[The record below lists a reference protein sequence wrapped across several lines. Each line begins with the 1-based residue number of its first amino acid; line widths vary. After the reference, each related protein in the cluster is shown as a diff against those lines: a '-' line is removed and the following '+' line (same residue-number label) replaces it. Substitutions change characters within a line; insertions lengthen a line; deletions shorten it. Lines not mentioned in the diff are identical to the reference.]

1 MAVKKMSEW
10 KHCGTMACIQNTT
23 AEDTVDATFRVIEV
37 FNSILG
43 VNGLTIDTD
52 ANTITIAE
60 SGTYQFIGTTKFD
73 GSNKNFEFQM
83 FINGNPSG
91 IIAADRGS
99 GDTAMSATPTFT
111 SGDVIDARQRSTDGG
126 TALTIETM
134 TLTIERL
141 Y

>member
-1 MAVKKMSEW
+1 
-10 KHCGTMACIQNTT
+10 MACIQNVT
-23 AEDTVDATFRVIEV
+23 AEPTVDATFRVIEA
-37 FNSILG
+37 FNATLG
-43 VNGLTIDTD
+43 QNGLVIDTA

-83 FINGNPSG
+83 FINGEPSG
-91 IIAADRGS
+91 IIASDRGS
-99 GDTAMSATPTFT
+99 GDTAMSATPTFVA
-111 SGDVIDARQRSTDGG
+111 GDVLDARQRSIDGG
-126 TALTIETM
+126 IALTIETM